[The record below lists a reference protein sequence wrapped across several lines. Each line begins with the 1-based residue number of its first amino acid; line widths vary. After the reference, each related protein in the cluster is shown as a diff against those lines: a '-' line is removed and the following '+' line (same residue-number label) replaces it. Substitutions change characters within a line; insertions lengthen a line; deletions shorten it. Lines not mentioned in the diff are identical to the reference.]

1 MVNHSLE
8 YRTISSLTSELV
20 AALKCNL
27 IEISIELQSTNPQVL
42 NDNDAEVVRNPYRSQ
57 LERAAMLVGRIQKR
71 VCADPACYHAFIGVL
86 QKKPDYY
93 GKILKQLKLLEEES
107 DARQSG

>member
-1 MVNHSLE
+1 M
-8 YRTISSLTSELV
+8 